1 MRVAMLG
8 AKAVPAIGGVAHY
21 VEEVGARL
29 ARRGYEVTV
38 YCRPHFLGDER
49 GDYRGMRRVVTAG
62 VRGKYLDALTHTATA
77 TLHALASDYDIVHI
91 HGAAPS
97 VFSGLLQL
105 RPNAHIVTTL
115 HGLDWT
121 GSKWGGL
128 ASNLMRAAAHFGTH
142 TSDEIV
148 AVSRWVADQS
158 LLHLNREA
166 VFIPTGVTPLDPVPA
181 EEMLEL
187 GIEPGAYVFCA
198 SRLVREKGVHHL
210 LEAWREV
217 QAPLQLVIAG
227 DCPYRDRYVHQL
239 HSLADDRVIFA
250 GYVKG
255 RLLQELF
262 SNARLYVQPSEN
274 EGLPIAVLEALSYG
288 RCVLASDIPQN
299 REALGPCGFT
309 FRNKQPDDLARC
321 LQELTDAPATLDEQ
335 YQKARDYVRR
345 ERSWEL
351 TTDRH
356 EELYERLLLGKRRL
370 RLISQTA

>member
-1 MRVAMLG
+1 MLG

-29 ARRGYEVTV
+29 VRRGYDVTV

-49 GDYRGMRRVVTAG
+49 GDYRGMRRLVTG
-62 VRGKYLDALTHTATA
+62 GLRGKYLDALTHTATA
-77 TLHALASDYDIVHI
+77 AMHALFSDYDIVHI

-97 VFSGLLQL
+97 IFSGMLQL
-105 RPNAHIVTTL
+105 RPDAHIVTTL

-121 GSKWGGL
+121 GSKWGRL
-128 ASNLMRAAAHFGTH
+128 ASNVMRAAAHFGTH
-142 TSDEIV
+142 GSDEIV

-158 LLHLNREA
+158 LLQLNREA
-166 VFIPTGVTPLDPVPA
+166 VFIPTGVSPLDPVPA
-181 EEMLEL
+181 REMLEL
-187 GIEPGAYVFCA
+187 GIEPGGYVFCA
-198 SRLVREKGVHHL
+198 SRLVQEKGVHHL
-210 LEAWREV
+210 LEAWRQV
-217 QAPLQLVIAG
+217 RTNHQLVIAG
-227 DCPYRDRYVHQL
+227 DCPYRDRYMQQL
-239 HSLADDRVIFA
+239 QSLADERVIFA

-309 FRNKQPDDLARC
+309 FHNKQPDDLARC
-321 LQELTDAPATLDEQ
+321 MTELIDAPALLDEQ
-335 YQKARDYVRR
+335 YQTARDYVRR